1 MTGEPRRP
9 HRGGVGVLA
18 LVVLFLFSI
27 PLHAGQERVLN
38 PESQFGFAEQYFE
51 KGEYYRAIGEYQRF
65 IHFFPDSPRVESV
78 RYKIG
83 LSYLKGERYHKA
95 IEAFQAVIDEYQDT
109 EYALKSYLGKS
120 RAYVLLGRY
129 DTALTSLNNL
139 LTIGRGRGIRDE
151 AYYRKG
157 WVYLEMGLWERA
169 GENFEEISEQARD
182 RYHIQ
187 NLMHEIDANTP
198 LKQKNPTT
206 AGVLA
211 IVPGAGHLYC
221 GRPRDAFISFLLNGA
236 MIYAAY
242 EAFDEDLDG
251 LGVVIAFFELGF
263 YSGNIYSAVS
273 SAHKYNR
280 DAKERFLNRLREPT
294 GMTFSLAQPHG
305 RESLMLTWR
314 FAF

>member
-1 MTGEPRRP
+1 
-9 HRGGVGVLA
+9 VLA

>member
-263 YSGNIYSAVS
+263 YSGNIYSAIS